1 MHKKGKDK
9 TVLHVKQVNSVL
21 DTVELLIEVVLC
33 LLQNLLT
40 FNGLFLKKI
49 CVSFDDPDSL
59 FLNKAST

>member
-40 FNGLFLKKI
+40 FNGLFLKKKY
-49 CVSFDDPDSL
+49 V
-59 FLNKAST
+59 FLLMILILCF